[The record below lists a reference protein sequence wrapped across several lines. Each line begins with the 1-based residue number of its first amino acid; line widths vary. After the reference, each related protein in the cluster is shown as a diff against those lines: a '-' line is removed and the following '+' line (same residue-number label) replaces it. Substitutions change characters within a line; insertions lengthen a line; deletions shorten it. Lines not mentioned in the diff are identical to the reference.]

1 MAAVNYYL
9 GFKRGA
15 TAASPTISIVT
26 GTSSAGT
33 AVDVEV
39 RIQINDGT
47 NATNITR
54 KDVNIL
60 LDGIESFINSGGLNH
75 AGANLPAL

>member
-9 GFKRGA
+9 GMKRGGGMKMADITAGTA
-15 TAASPTISIVT
+15 TV
-26 GTSSAGT
+26 GT

-39 RIQINDGT
+39 RIQINDGS

-54 KDVNIL
+54 KDVIL
-60 LDGIESFINSGGLNH
+60 ILEQIEAWIGDGGLNH

>member
-9 GFKRGA
+9 GYKRGA
-15 TAASPTISIVT
+15 NVASPGMSITT

-39 RIQINDGT
+39 RIQIDNGT
-47 NATNITR
+47 TTTGITR

-60 LDGIESFINSGGLNH
+60 LDGIESFLNEGGLNH